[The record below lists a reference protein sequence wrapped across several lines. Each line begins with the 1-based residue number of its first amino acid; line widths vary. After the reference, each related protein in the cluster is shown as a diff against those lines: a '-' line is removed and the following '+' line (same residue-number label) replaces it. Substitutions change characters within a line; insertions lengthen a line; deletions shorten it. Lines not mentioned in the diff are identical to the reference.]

1 MFKFKHIVLLAV
13 LCLFSLALLGAD
25 KVAEQIV
32 KNCDEQ
38 IQKVKKAAVE
48 KLKARQAALQ
58 KSGDENAAG
67 EIQTM
72 IDDLEVQGNAKTKE
86 ITFSAKSGLRGTIIG
101 NFKKGD
107 KITLQYVKGVWSPS
121 KKDLKPMNPDSN
133 PSGTTGM
140 ALLFYK
146 NTPNVPDEILSTIPT
161 GTQTTPF
168 TYTFDV
174 NCKNVSLRCNASSW
188 NDADG
193 EVVYKVT
200 IEKQ

>member
-86 ITFSAKSGLRGTIIG
+86 IISLP
-101 NFKKGD
+101 N
-107 KITLQYVKGVWSPS
+107 TLSEIQASVK
-121 KKDLKPMNPDSN
+121 
-133 PSGTTGM
+133 
-140 ALLFYK
+140 
-146 NTPNVPDEILSTIPT
+146 
-161 GTQTTPF
+161 
-168 TYTFDV
+168 
-174 NCKNVSLRCNASSW
+174 
-188 NDADG
+188 
-193 EVVYKVT
+193 
-200 IEKQ
+200 